1 MSLLAARTTP
11 HAPSPSAPSPSAPA
25 PSAPAPIPAGP
36 SADASPARSGAG
48 PSAALTLA
56 HPPAP
61 GARERAVGIGLMLGG
76 TVSGQAG
83 AALGASAF
91 PLVGPVGVVAV
102 RQLVTAAVLVPAVR
116 PRLRGRARTQWL
128 LALGL
133 VAVFSVMNLS
143 LYLAVE
149 RLGLGLAV
157 TIEFLGP
164 LAVAIGG
171 SRRRADLACAVL
183 AGVGVVVLTRPGP
196 TTDVVGL
203 ALALAAATAW
213 AAYILLNRAVGRQ
226 FSGLEGPALA
236 SALTATAWLP
246 VALWW
251 FAGHPLTWHALALAA
266 GCAVLS
272 SLVPYVVDVLALR
285 RVPAPMFGTFA
296 SLNPV
301 WAAVLGW
308 LVLRQ
313 SLDVHEWVGIAI
325 IVASNAVVSARGLR
339 PSPTD

>member
-1 MSLLAARTTP
+1 MSLLAARTTMP
-11 HAPSPSAPSPSAPA
+11 APSPTTPA
-25 PSAPAPIPAGP
+25 RPAGV
-36 SADASPARSGAG
+36 
-48 PSAALTLA
+48 ALGNPVPHHRT
-56 HPPAP
+56 AP
-61 GARERAVGIGLMLGG
+61 GSDIRVCDVGAPTTKGRAVGIGLMLGG

-91 PLVGPVGVVAV
+91 PLIGPVGVVAL

-116 PRLRGRARTQWL
+116 PRVRGRSRTQWL

-164 LAVAIGG
+164 LAVAILG
-171 SRRRADLACAVL
+171 SRRQLDLACAVL
-183 AGVGVVVLTRPGP
+183 AGIGVVVLTNPGP
-196 TTDVVGL
+196 TTDVVGIG
-203 ALALAAATAW
+203 LALAAAAAW
-213 AAYILLNRAVGRQ
+213 AAYILFNRAVGQR
-226 FSGLEGPALA
+226 FSGLDGPALA
-236 SALTATAWLP
+236 SGLTALAWLP
-246 VALWW
+246 VAAWW
-251 FAGHPLTWHALALAA
+251 FSQHPLTWHALALAA
-266 GCAVLS
+266 GCAVLA

-296 SLNPV
+296 SINPV
-301 WAAVLGW
+301 WAALMGW
-308 LVLRQ
+308 LVLHQ
-313 SLDVHEWVGIAI
+313 TLDVNEWVGIAL

-339 PSPTD
+339 PHR